1 MAATKEIQTAEAE
14 AAADDTSATI
24 ADGKVT
30 LNRGRDVAAKHVA
43 EPANSPRRSVAAGK
57 IVNPE
62 KKPGRSPKAAIVLK
76 KLNSP
81 KGATI
86 EILMGVTNWQAHSIR
101 GFLSAVVRKKLGM
114 NLVSDIGKDGVR
126 RYRIDE
132 AASTS
137 K

>member
-1 MAATKEIQTAEAE
+1 MVFTKEIQT
-14 AAADDTSATI
+14 TI
-24 ADGKVT
+24 ADGKAR
-30 LNRGRDVAAKHVA
+30 LNRKFNVAAKNVA
-43 EPANSPRRSVAAGK
+43 GPANSPRSAAAARK
-57 IVNPE
+57 VVNAK
-62 KKPGRSPKAAIVLK
+62 KKPTLSPKAAVVLK
-76 KLNSP
+76 KLKSS

-86 EILMGVTNWQAHSIR
+86 EILMEATNWQAHSIR